1 MAVGHKIME
10 GGYIMK
16 RKIKTIT
23 ISRKE
28 YEGMKETIEILS
40 NATLMKKLVKSLK
53 EVKDGKAIR
62 IA

>member
-1 MAVGHKIME
+1 MAVVYKSTE
-10 GGYIMK
+10 GGYTMK